1 MYFLSLIG
9 ELAKQPPNNSLI
21 HFLPIASLLLQ
32 LSAIIGFQILAWY
45 LTTGQAWFVAYNTED
60 RTYQNATFT
69 NTTWESWGSPGE
81 YYQETGIDIE
91 SEVSHFDQDLQ
102 RQICINVNI
111 DLYFILIIN
120 INGTLLHRF

>member
-1 MYFLSLIG
+1 MIG

-69 NTTWESWGSPGE
+69 NTTWENWGSPGE

-91 SEVSHFDQDLQ
+91 SEVSHFNQDLQ
-102 RQICINVNI
+102 HQICINVARKTQIKN
-111 DLYFILIIN
+111 
-120 INGTLLHRF
+120 HRHTI

>member
-1 MYFLSLIG
+1 MHFFSLIG

-69 NTTWESWGSPGE
+69 NTTWERWGSPGE

-91 SEVSHFDQDLQ
+91 SEVSKFYEDVQ
-102 RQICINVNI
+102 R
-111 DLYFILIIN
+111 
-120 INGTLLHRF
+120 

>member
-69 NTTWESWGSPGE
+69 NTTWENWGSPGE

-91 SEVSHFDQDLQ
+91 SEVSKFDEDLQ
-102 RQICINVNI
+102 R
-111 DLYFILIIN
+111 
-120 INGTLLHRF
+120 